1 MKTYKQLLENLNE
14 MFPGSKEYIAK
25 YGKNPLSSRSEPEET
40 GRRVHKGTYGTG
52 EERPAVQDV
61 EQAPKRGRGRPPGKY
76 GSYKTNPENKGKYK
90 GVHAARKAKLKEALE
105 YMGALSESEIQD
117 FVNSLD
123 EQTFADLCGFIGL
136 NESREYDVDEYF
148 GLVEDV
154 EQLDELS
161 KSTLGSYIKK
171 SSHDVATRGAAVRQA
186 SVDARAARE
195 KHDYNTARAKEAMS
209 DKIFNKSWKR
219 REGMAKAVDR
229 LTKEDFAVNESVSPI
244 NIYSNFISEHK
255 GG

>member
-1 MKTYKQLLENLNE
+1 MKTYKQLLENLDE

-52 EERPAVQDV
+52 EERPEVKDV

-90 GVHAARKAKLKEALE
+90 GVHAARKSKLKEALE
-105 YMGALSESEIQD
+105 YMDSLDESEIQD
-117 FVNSLD
+117 YVNSLD
-123 EQTFADLCGFIGL
+123 EQTFADLREFVEF
-136 NESREYDVDEYF
+136 NESAECDIDAYF
-148 GLVEDV
+148 DLIE
-154 EQLDELS
+154 EAEPLDEISRKAALS
-161 KSTLGSYIKK
+161 YLVKAGKEISKG
-171 SSHDVATRGAAVRQA
+171 
-186 SVDARAARE
+186 
-195 KHDYNTARAKEAMS
+195 AKE
-209 DKIFNKSWKR
+209 KR
-219 REGMAKAVDR
+219 IDGYWRASER
-229 LTKEDFAVNESVSPI
+229 LSGLKKTTNESVSPI